1 MPLQAELEYALK
13 VHFDEMENCQRHK
26 CYLALL
32 HLVVVL
38 PHSVVQEQTGT
49 ILMRPSDIKLKRSQ

>member
-1 MPLQAELEYALK
+1 MPLQAELEDAFK
-13 VHFDEMENCQRHK
+13 VHFDEMEHCERHK

-38 PHSVVQEQTGT
+38 PHSVFQEQTGT
-49 ILMRPSDIKLKRSQ
+49 ILMGAQ

>member
-1 MPLQAELEYALK
+1 MPLQAELEDAFK
-13 VHFDEMENCQRHK
+13 VHFDEMEHCERHK

-38 PHSVVQEQTGT
+38 SHSVVQEQTGT
-49 ILMRPSDIKLKRSQ
+49 ILIGAQ